1 MPLHH
6 LVQYLQDHL
15 YLIIIGTQAAL
26 KLTIFV
32 RRTHVSRGVKWSDR
46 ADLLRCGEAVKIV
59 IGVGLLA
66 DDNCAHNSN
75 GAVREGHQGS
85 QE

>member
-1 MPLHH
+1 MNILR
-6 LVQYLQDHL
+6 
-15 YLIIIGTQAAL
+15 IQAAL

-32 RRTHVSRGVKWSDR
+32 RRTYVSRGVKRSDR

-66 DDNCAHNSN
+66 NDNCAHNSN
-75 GAVREGHQGS
+75 CAV
-85 QE
+85 

>member
-1 MPLHH
+1 MNN
-6 LVQYLQDHL
+6 
-15 YLIIIGTQAAL
+15 IRIQAAL

-32 RRTHVSRGVKWSDR
+32 MRTYISRGVKRSDR

-66 DDNCAHNSN
+66 NDNCAHNSN
-75 GAVREGHQGS
+75 GAV
-85 QE
+85 

>member
-1 MPLHH
+1 MN
-6 LVQYLQDHL
+6 
-15 YLIIIGTQAAL
+15 IIRIRAAL

-32 RRTHVSRGVKWSDR
+32 RKTHVSRGVNRSDR

-66 DDNCAHNSN
+66 NDNCAHNSN
-75 GAVREGHQGS
+75 GAV
-85 QE
+85 